1 MSRPHVFT
9 AALLVFLGSSL
20 RAQEPAAP
28 ETAGS
33 PLLGPAPTLEAAPV
47 TPSDAD
53 FLTLPSEAQTSTGG
67 EAAPLSGEVPAL
79 PETDRDFIDSAAA
92 IPDIGSEEAPL
103 DPRRAAAAGGELER
117 KMKVRYTTAR
127 TKALADTEVAALL
140 EKAKSARTFEAERA
154 AYRAYYRALF
164 RTMRKIDPSI
174 SKRCDTMEK
183 AYLARLSQSRI
194 EPTIPLETP
203 PKASALSN

>member
-1 MSRPHVFT
+1 MSRPHAFT
-9 AALLVFLGSSL
+9 AALLLFLGSSL

-33 PLLGPAPTLEAAPV
+33 PLLGPAPTLDAAPV
-47 TPSDAD
+47 APSDAD

-92 IPDIGSEEAPL
+92 IPDLGSEEAPL

-194 EPTIPLETP
+194 EPTIPLEAP